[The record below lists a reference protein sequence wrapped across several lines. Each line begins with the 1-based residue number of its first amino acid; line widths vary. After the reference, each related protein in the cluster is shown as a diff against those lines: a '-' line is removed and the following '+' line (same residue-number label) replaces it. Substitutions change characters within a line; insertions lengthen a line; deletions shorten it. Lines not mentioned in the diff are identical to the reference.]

1 MRVLAIDASLR
12 NTGVAIVDA
21 NNGKPQ
27 SVYFGTIHNKSAM
40 RPSSCLV
47 CIRDRLAELIREH
60 APDCCALESVIYV
73 QSYKTAIILGAA
85 RGAAILAAAEKGLPV
100 FEYPPKRIKQSTVGR
115 GGARQESGRVHGARA
130 AWSNRN
136 AGCRRRRRA
145 GNRSYSPAHARGS
158 GAWSSGRN
166 ANMNLADGTTGA
178 ERRLAKTFG
187 TAARPNLH
195 VRWLGRTEFAHAL
208 ALQEELAAK
217 KREDASLEDQLLL
230 LEHEPVYTI
239 GRTPDRSSLS
249 ATGRIR
255 RGELGAAHLPHPV
268 FSINRGGQATYH
280 GPGQLMGYPIIDL
293 RRCGQDLH
301 KYLRWLEQLLIDLL
315 AQYDIAAQRRESLT
329 GVWVE
334 NRKIASIGVGV
345 RHWITM
351 HGFALNVGG
360 DLSPFDH
367 IVPCGINDVAITS
380 MEKETKKSFTVASVA
395 PTLEKLTL
403 DSIVTLRVAP
413 ETQVMNA

>member
-1 MRVLAIDASLR
+1 
-12 NTGVAIVDA
+12 
-21 NNGKPQ
+21 
-27 SVYFGTIHNKSAM
+27 
-40 RPSSCLV
+40 
-47 CIRDRLAELIREH
+47 
-60 APDCCALESVIYV
+60 
-73 QSYKTAIILGAA
+73 
-85 RGAAILAAAEKGLPV
+85 
-100 FEYPPKRIKQSTVGR
+100 
-115 GGARQESGRVHGARA
+115 
-130 AWSNRN
+130 
-136 AGCRRRRRA
+136 
-145 GNRSYSPAHARGS
+145 
-158 GAWSSGRN
+158 
-166 ANMNLADGTTGA
+166 MNLADGTSGA
-178 ERRLAKTFG
+178 VRRLAKTFG
-187 TAARPNLH
+187 TAVRPNLH

-255 RGELGAAHLPHPV
+255 RGELGSAHLPHPV

-315 AQYDIAAQRRESLT
+315 ARYDIAAQRRESLT

-351 HGFALNVGG
+351 HGFALNVCG

-367 IVPCGINDVAITS
+367 IVPCGINNVAITS

-395 PTLEKLTL
+395 RAVEKLAL